1 MLSALYSKVNNYF
14 TSVANKGKLAY
25 HRTMTKDQAIALA
38 GTSMALAKM
47 LGIQRQ
53 AISQWGD
60 EIPQA
65 RLWQLKVLRPEW
77 FKKSKV
83 SKQVSPVLE

>member
-1 MLSALYSKVNNYF
+1 
-14 TSVANKGKLAY
+14 
-25 HRTMTKDQAIALA
+25 
-38 GTSMALAKM
+38 M

-53 AISQWGD
+53 AVSQWGD

-77 FKKSKV
+77 FTKSKV
-83 SKQVSPVLE
+83 NKAKTLAVG

>member
-1 MLSALYSKVNNYF
+1 
-14 TSVANKGKLAY
+14 
-25 HRTMTKDQAIALA
+25 MTKDQAIELA
-38 GTSMALAKM
+38 GTAFALAKM

-53 AISQWGD
+53 AVSQWT
-60 EIPQA
+60 EIPPA

-83 SKQVSPVLE
+83 NKQVLPVVE

>member
-1 MLSALYSKVNNYF
+1 MVSQLYSKVNNYF
-14 TSVANKGKLAY
+14 TNVAKKVKKAY
-25 HRTMTKDQAIALA
+25 HSTMTKDQAIALA

-60 EIPQA
+60 QIPQA

-77 FKKSKV
+77 FKKSKA
-83 SKQVSPVLE
+83 SKQVSPALE

>member
-1 MLSALYSKVNNYF
+1 MLSALYAKVHNYFKSVAKKVN
-14 TSVANKGKLAY
+14 LAY
-25 HRTMTKDQAIALA
+25 HFAMTKDQAIALA

-53 AISQWGD
+53 AVYQWT
-60 EIPQA
+60 EIPPA

-83 SKQVSPVLE
+83 SKQLSPVVE

>member
-1 MLSALYSKVNNYF
+1 
-14 TSVANKGKLAY
+14 
-25 HRTMTKDQAIALA
+25 MTKDQAIALA

-53 AISQWGD
+53 AVSQWGD

-77 FKKSKV
+77 FKKSKAN
-83 SKQVSPVLE
+83 KAKILAID

>member
-1 MLSALYSKVNNYF
+1 
-14 TSVANKGKLAY
+14 
-25 HRTMTKDQAIALA
+25 MTKEQAIALA
-38 GTSMALAKM
+38 GTSMALAQI

-53 AISQWGD
+53 AVSQWT

-77 FKKSKV
+77 FKNSKAKT
-83 SKQVSPVLE
+83 SKNV

>member
-1 MLSALYSKVNNYF
+1 
-14 TSVANKGKLAY
+14 
-25 HRTMTKDQAIALA
+25 MTKDQAIALA

-53 AISQWGD
+53 AVSQWGD

-77 FKKSKV
+77 FTKSKAN
-83 SKQVSPVLE
+83 KQIMPAKV

>member
-1 MLSALYSKVNNYF
+1 MLSALYSKVHNYF
-14 TSVANKGKLAY
+14 KSVAKKVKKAY
-25 HRTMTKDQAIALA
+25 HSAMTKDQAIALA

-53 AISQWGD
+53 AVSQWGD
-60 EIPQA
+60 EIPEA

-77 FKKSKV
+77 FKKNKV
-83 SKQVSPVLE
+83 NNPKMSAEV

>member
-1 MLSALYSKVNNYF
+1 
-14 TSVANKGKLAY
+14 
-25 HRTMTKDQAIALA
+25 MTKDQAIALA

-53 AISQWGD
+53 AVSQWGD
-60 EIPQA
+60 EIPEA

-77 FKKSKV
+77 FKKNKV
-83 SKQVSPVLE
+83 NNPKMSAEV

>member
-1 MLSALYSKVNNYF
+1 
-14 TSVANKGKLAY
+14 
-25 HRTMTKDQAIALA
+25 MTKDQAIELA

-53 AISQWGD
+53 AVSQWGD

-77 FKKSKV
+77 FTKSKANKAKTLAV
-83 SKQVSPVLE
+83 E

>member
-14 TSVANKGKLAY
+14 QCVANKGKLAY
-25 HRTMTKDQAIALA
+25 HRGMTKDQAIKLA

-53 AISQWGD
+53 SVSQWD
-60 EIPQA
+60 KIPEG

-77 FKKSKV
+77 FKKNKV
-83 SKQVSPVLE
+83 SKQISPVVE

>member
-1 MLSALYSKVNNYF
+1 
-14 TSVANKGKLAY
+14 
-25 HRTMTKDQAIALA
+25 MTKDQAIALA

-53 AISQWGD
+53 AVSQWGD

-77 FKKSKV
+77 FTKSKV
-83 SKQVSPVLE
+83 NKVKTLVVE

>member
-1 MLSALYSKVNNYF
+1 
-14 TSVANKGKLAY
+14 
-25 HRTMTKDQAIALA
+25 MTKDQAIELA

-53 AISQWGD
+53 AVSQWT
-60 EIPQA
+60 EIPPA

-83 SKQVSPVLE
+83 NKQVLPVVE

>member
-1 MLSALYSKVNNYF
+1 MVN
-14 TSVANKGKLAY
+14 LAY
-25 HRTMTKDQAIALA
+25 HHTMTKDQAISLA

-53 AISQWGD
+53 AVSQWGD

-77 FKKSKV
+77 FKKSKAN
-83 SKQVSPVLE
+83 KQIMPAKV

>member
-1 MLSALYSKVNNYF
+1 MVN
-14 TSVANKGKLAY
+14 LAY
-25 HRTMTKDQAIALA
+25 HHTMTKDQAIALA
-38 GTSMALAKM
+38 GTALALAKM

-53 AISQWGD
+53 AVSQWT
-60 EIPQA
+60 EIPPA

-83 SKQVSPVLE
+83 SKAKTLAVE

>member
-1 MLSALYSKVNNYF
+1 
-14 TSVANKGKLAY
+14 
-25 HRTMTKDQAIALA
+25 MTKDQAIALA

-53 AISQWGD
+53 AVSQWGN

-77 FKKSKV
+77 FTKSKANKV
-83 SKQVSPVLE
+83 KTLAVE

>member
-1 MLSALYSKVNNYF
+1 
-14 TSVANKGKLAY
+14 
-25 HRTMTKDQAIALA
+25 MTKEQAIALA
-38 GTSMALAKM
+38 GTAMALAKM

-53 AISQWGD
+53 AVSQWGD

-77 FKKSKV
+77 FTKSKV
-83 SKQVSPVLE
+83 NKVKTLAVE

>member
-1 MLSALYSKVNNYF
+1 
-14 TSVANKGKLAY
+14 
-25 HRTMTKDQAIALA
+25 
-38 GTSMALAKM
+38 MALAKM

-53 AISQWGD
+53 AVSQWT
-60 EIPQA
+60 EIPPA

-83 SKQVSPVLE
+83 SKQVSPVVE

>member
-1 MLSALYSKVNNYF
+1 
-14 TSVANKGKLAY
+14 
-25 HRTMTKDQAIALA
+25 MTKDQAIALA

-53 AISQWGD
+53 AISQWT

-83 SKQVSPVLE
+83 SKQVSPVVE

>member
-1 MLSALYSKVNNYF
+1 
-14 TSVANKGKLAY
+14 
-25 HRTMTKDQAIALA
+25 MTKDQAIALA

-53 AISQWGD
+53 AISQWT

-77 FKKSKV
+77 FKKSKA
-83 SKQVSPVLE
+83 SKQVSPAL

>member
-1 MLSALYSKVNNYF
+1 
-14 TSVANKGKLAY
+14 
-25 HRTMTKDQAIALA
+25 MTKDQAIALA

-53 AISQWGD
+53 AVSQWGD
-60 EIPQA
+60 EIPEA

-83 SKQVSPVLE
+83 SKQVLPVIE

>member
-1 MLSALYSKVNNYF
+1 
-14 TSVANKGKLAY
+14 
-25 HRTMTKDQAIALA
+25 MTKEKAIALA
-38 GTSMALAKM
+38 GTSMALAKI

-53 AISQWGD
+53 AISQWT
-60 EIPQA
+60 EIPPA

-83 SKQVSPVLE
+83 SKQVSPVVE

>member
-1 MLSALYSKVNNYF
+1 
-14 TSVANKGKLAY
+14 
-25 HRTMTKDQAIALA
+25 MTKDQAIALA

-53 AISQWGD
+53 AVSQWT

-77 FKKSKV
+77 FTKSKAN
-83 SKQVSPVLE
+83 KQIMPAKV

>member
-1 MLSALYSKVNNYF
+1 MLSALYAKVHNYF
-14 TSVANKGKLAY
+14 KNVAKKVKKAY
-25 HRTMTKDQAIALA
+25 HSTMTKDQAITLA
-38 GTSMALAKM
+38 GTSMALATM

-53 AISQWGD
+53 AVSQWGD

-77 FKKSKV
+77 FKKNKV
-83 SKQVSPVLE
+83 NNPKMSAEV